1 MKCPLAAVW
10 RKCFLWRHMKHYS
23 QAAVERTMK
32 VQEIIMRAMA
42 RKITW
47 YEAAE
52 IIGISCRQMRRW
64 KERWE
69 EHGYDG
75 LFDRRPRT
83 PSPKRVPVA
92 TVQEVVRLYQKQYSD
107 FNVS

>member
-1 MKCPLAAVW
+1 
-10 RKCFLWRHMKHYS
+10 
-23 QAAVERTMK
+23 
-32 VQEIIMRAMA
+32 MRARA

-52 IIGISCRQMRRW
+52 IIGISCREMRRW
-64 KERWE
+64 KERCE

-75 LFDRRPRT
+75 LFDRRRGT

-92 TVQEVVRLYQKQYSD
+92 TVQEVGRLYQDQ
-107 FNVS
+107 